1 MPSSTTRSFV
11 LPAQPAL
18 IEDHVRVIEEALP
31 LPLRGDLLR
40 IGLTEVLTNAIVHG
54 ALGVGSEARDEGDV
68 ERNIEEI
75 EEAARRLLGQR
86 SVEALVSTNGTT
98 AEIEVSDPGPGFDWR
113 NVRRRH
119 GLGLS
124 IIRQAFAA
132 VRWNEA
138 GNRVSLKLEPG
149 S

>member
-1 MPSSTTRSFV
+1 MQSASTRIFV

-18 IEDHVRVIEEALP
+18 IEAHVRVIEEALP

-68 ERNIEEI
+68 EKNIEAI
-75 EEAARRLLGQR
+75 EEAARRLSGLR
-86 SVEALVSTNGTT
+86 HVEVDVSTNGSS

-113 NVRRRH
+113 NVKRRY

-132 VRWNEA
+132 VHWNEA
-138 GNRVSLKLEPG
+138 GNRISLRLESG